1 MLGIHFSNNKKVQM
15 QNNLIT
21 AIKKIQQV
29 LRLWNSR
36 MLTLEGRNM
45 ILKNL
50 AISKIVYLA
59 LKTNLPKVIVKELE
73 KIQNKFYGKTH
84 VLKQNIKVCL
94 IFLKTAV

>member
-15 QNNLIT
+15 QNNFIT
-21 AIKKIQQV
+21 TIKKIQQV

>member
-15 QNNLIT
+15 QNNFIT
-21 AIKKIQQV
+21 TIKKIQQV

-73 KIQNKFYGKTH
+73 KIQNKFYGETH

>member
-1 MLGIHFSNNKKVQM
+1 M
-15 QNNLIT
+15 QNNFIT
-21 AIKKIQQV
+21 TIKKKKKKIQQV
-29 LRLWNSR
+29 LRLWNLR
-36 MLTLEGRNM
+36 MLTLEGRIM
-45 ILKNL
+45 IFKNL